1 MQRFPL
7 WKTLLVF
14 GIMLW
19 GLANFLPTALPAD
32 WRAQWPAF
40 MPQKAINLGL
50 DLQGGS
56 HLVLSVDLDA
66 YLTHAYQNMR
76 DEVRLALQ
84 KERLNFRN
92 LQSNSQGIRFL
103 AFKDDQHEAITAAL
117 YKALPQ
123 GELSVEGQTFTLRYK
138 PDELSR
144 LQEYALGQT
153 LEILRSRV
161 DEFGVAEPMIQRQG
175 SSQIIV
181 QLPGVQDANRAKGV
195 IGRTAQLT
203 FHMVME
209 GVSPTG
215 TLPYGAVVMYEIE
228 KDPTTGQTRRTP
240 YVLEK
245 KPAISGE
252 NLAKA
257 SAGFDAM
264 NQPAVLISFDGRGT
278 HKFADLTTAG
288 VGKRMAIVLDG
299 QVYSAPVLREPIL
312 GGSASI
318 TGNFTVQDT
327 QDLATVLRAGA
338 LPAPIQIIEERTI
351 GPSLG
356 KDSVEAGKKAVMI
369 GMAVVVLLML
379 LSYSGYG
386 MVANLALLAN
396 LVLIIAVMTV
406 IGATLT
412 LPGIA
417 GIVLTIGTAID
428 ANVLIFERIREESR
442 NGKTAVAA
450 LEAGFSEAS
459 TTIFDANVTNLI
471 SALTLFAI
479 GSGPIKGF
487 ALTLTI
493 GVMCSVFTAIVLS
506 RYVLVHWLPN
516 YRPQVIYQKASS

>member
-1 MQRFPL
+1 
-7 WKTLLVF
+7 LV
-14 GIMLW
+14 
-19 GLANFLPTALPAD
+19 NFLPHVLPENLRNQLPD
-32 WRAQWPAF
+32 F
-40 MPQKAINLGL
+40 MPKKTINLGL

-66 YLTHAYQNMR
+66 YQAHSYLNTR
-76 DEVRLALQ
+76 DEVRVALQ

-92 LQSNSQGIRFL
+92 LQADGKGVRFV
-103 AFKDDQHEAITAAL
+103 AFKDDQVPAIETAL
-117 YKALPQ
+117 RKALPQ
-123 GELSVEGQTFTLRYK
+123 MAISHEGQVVSLQFK
-138 PDELSR
+138 PEEITR
-144 LQEYALGQT
+144 LQEYAIGQT

-161 DEFGVAEPMIQRQG
+161 DEFGVAEPVIQRQG
-175 SSQIIV
+175 ATQIII
-181 QLPGVQDANRAKGV
+181 QLPGIQDANRAKGV

-203 FHMVME
+203 FHMVVE
-209 GVSPTG
+209 GVDPNSPN
-215 TLPYGAVVMYEIE
+215 LPYGSEVMYEIA
-228 KDPTTGQTRRTP
+228 KDKQGGEHRIP

-257 SAGFDAM
+257 SSGFDQM
-264 NQPAVLISFDGRGT
+264 NQPAVLISFDARGT
-278 HKFADLTTAG
+278 RKFAELTTAN

-299 QVYSAPVLREPIL
+299 QVYSAPALREPIL

-318 TGNFTVQDT
+318 TGNFTVQESE
-327 QDLATVLRAGA
+327 DLATVLRAGA
-338 LPAPIQIIEERTI
+338 LPAPIKIIEERTI

-356 KDSVEAGKKAVMI
+356 KDSVDAGQKAVMI
-369 GMAVVVLLML
+369 GMGAIIVLML
-379 LSYSGYG
+379 LCYGGYG
-386 MVANLALLAN
+386 MVANIALLAN
-396 LVLIIAVMTV
+396 LVLIIAVMTA
-406 IGATLT
+406 IGATMT

-442 NGKTAVAA
+442 NGKTAAAA
-450 LEAGFSEAS
+450 LESGFTEAS

-493 GVMCSVFTAIVLS
+493 GVACSVFTAILLS
-506 RYVLVHWLPN
+506 RYILVHWLPN
-516 YRPQVIYQKASS
+516 YRPGVIYKKA